1 METEITGMA
10 VALGGWGEG
19 GGGGVVRLD
28 SPGIFQLN
36 VFPDFA
42 APAKRHHGWRRE
54 KMFLKI

>member
-10 VALGGWGEG
+10 VALGGG
-19 GGGGVVRLD
+19 GVRLD